1 MKKITCIGL
10 VLFNILLLSNTN
22 VIAQKIPYMSLI
34 DNKEMRYMDN
44 TEISINAWREYQYDT
59 RRKYGENSKE
69 FISTI
74 FDTIIFDK
82 YYNKYFYYSPT
93 KNNIAFTKEAT
104 KNKMDCSDYPMI
116 GISYQQCID
125 YCKWRTEICCYKVK
139 GVSKI
144 IFSLPSKQDYE
155 KAISYAKITKDPP
168 LSKLKN
174 KERGKIRGITD
185 NVDEYTIENTLNT
198 KGSPIGFRCIATII
212 KK

>member
-10 VLFNILLLSNTN
+10 LLFNILLLSNTSA
-22 VIAQKIPYMSLI
+22 IAQKIPYMSLI

-44 TEISINAWREYQYDT
+44 TEISIDNWREYQYDI

-74 FDTIIFDK
+74 FDTIMFDK
-82 YYNKYFYYSPT
+82 YYNQYFYYSAT
-93 KNNIAFTKEAT
+93 KLMVTFSKEAT

-125 YCKWRTEICCYKVK
+125 FCKWRTEVCCYKVK

-144 IFSLPSKQDYE
+144 IFSLPSKEDYE
-155 KAISYAKITKDPP
+155 KAISYAKITNDPP

-185 NVDEYTIENTLNT
+185 NVEEYTIENTLNT
-198 KGSPIGFRCIATII
+198 KDSPIGFRCLATII